1 MEQLSN
7 TTTVSIFIA
16 TIQGEPAE
24 LNPSAECLQVTRN
37 WSFVWKKKTIIM
49 STENHI
55 HTT

>member
-37 WSFVWKKKTIIM
+37 WSFVWKKKTIM